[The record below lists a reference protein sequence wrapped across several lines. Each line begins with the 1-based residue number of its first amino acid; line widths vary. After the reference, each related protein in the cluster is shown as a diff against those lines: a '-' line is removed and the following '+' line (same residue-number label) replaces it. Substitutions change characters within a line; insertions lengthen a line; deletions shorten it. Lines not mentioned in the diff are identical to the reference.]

1 MSDFLP
7 KRFVAEERRRVFVP
21 DADFAR
27 RVLARI
33 QPVAR
38 PATVVWEYVPGF
50 ARPVV
55 AATALVLLVM
65 SGLQMVSSDIPEQ
78 GIVDAYLAEDSTPS
92 DTWLYQDAEVPEG
105 DDLFLE
111 ITMAEELR

>member
-1 MSDFLP
+1 MSDCLP
-7 KRFVAEERRRVFVP
+7 KKFVAAERRRVFAP
-21 DADFAR
+21 DSDFAH

-38 PATVVWEYVPGF
+38 PATAVWEYVPGF

-55 AATALVLLVM
+55 AAAAVILLVI
-65 SGLQMVSSDIPEQ
+65 SGLQMVGSDVPEQ
-78 GIVDAYLAEDSTPS
+78 GIVDAYLAEDAAPS
-92 DTWLYQDAEVPEG
+92 DTWMYQDAEVPEG

-111 ITMAEELR
+111 ITLVEDLR